1 MTATELQF
9 CGGAV
14 LHSIEFRNSEILL
27 WNFQISKL
35 YPKVGISFIFSR
47 ITSW

>member
-27 WNFQISKL
+27 
-35 YPKVGISFIFSR
+35 
-47 ITSW
+47 